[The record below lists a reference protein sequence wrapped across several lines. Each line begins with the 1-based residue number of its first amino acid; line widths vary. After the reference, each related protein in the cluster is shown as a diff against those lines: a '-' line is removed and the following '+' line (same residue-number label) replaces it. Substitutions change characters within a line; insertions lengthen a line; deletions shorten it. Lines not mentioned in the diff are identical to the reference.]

1 METVFLQGNGI
12 EALPQ
17 FLTSLAI
24 GLLIGLER
32 ERTPSAKAGLRTF
45 ALVALFGTLSALLST
60 KLGSPWLLIAG
71 LLTVAGMIIAAY
83 INNPNGHGG
92 ITDAERRRVRSL
104 SPTSDG
110 TTSHS
115 TRSSKNDAQVA
126 GYPPEGESDGV
137 SLRDDRAYEEND
149 PGTTTVIA
157 LLLCFGL
164 GAMVWY
170 GLAKLAVMLAIGI
183 TALLYFKPEL
193 RGISQRL
200 TRRDLVAVLQFS
212 VLTFIVLPILPDQ
225 NYGPYDA
232 FNPHQAWLMV
242 VLISGI
248 SLAGY
253 TALHLV
259 GTRYGAPL
267 LGFLGGLVSSTATT
281 LIYAKHGK
289 SNPAILNLAAAV
301 IVIASMVV
309 LLRLMAVSAVVAYG
323 TLPSLLPVLAGGL
336 LFGLIVVVYS
346 WRRMSN
352 ATELYIPETSN
363 PAELHTAI
371 GFGLLYVAV
380 LLGAAWMSD
389 FAGSQG
395 LYVVALVS
403 GLTDVDAI
411 TLSSLRLFNLGQLSE
426 QQTVTA
432 ITLAFISNLAFK
444 FGMVVFIGGWNLARH
459 VATGFV
465 AMVCGVLLG
474 LFAL

>member
-1 METVFLQGNGI
+1 METGFLQGSVI

-45 ALVALFGTLSALLST
+45 ALVAVFGTLSALLSA
-60 KLGSPWLLIAG
+60 KLDFPWLLVAG
-71 LLTVAGMIIAAY
+71 LLAVAGMIIAAY
-83 INNPNGHGG
+83 H
-92 ITDAERRRVRSL
+92 
-104 SPTSDG
+104 
-110 TTSHS
+110 
-115 TRSSKNDAQVA
+115 TRP
-126 GYPPEGESDGV
+126 G
-137 SLRDDRAYEEND
+137 EEND

-157 LLLCFGL
+157 LLMCYGL
-164 GAMVWY
+164 GAMIWY
-170 GLAKLAVMLAIGI
+170 GLAELAIMLAIAV

-225 NYGPYDA
+225 NYGPYSA

-242 VLISGI
+242 VLVSGV

-253 TALHLV
+253 TALHVV

-267 LGFLGGLVSSTATT
+267 LGFFGGLVSSTATT
-281 LIYAKHGK
+281 LIYAKNSKG
-289 SNPAILNLAAAV
+289 SQAMANLAASV
-301 IVIASMVV
+301 IVIAGMVV
-309 LLRLMAVSAVVAYG
+309 LLRLFVVSGIVAYG
-323 TLPSLLPVLAGGL
+323 TLPGLFPVLAGGFI
-336 LFGLIVVVYS
+336 FGMIVALYN
-346 WRRMSN
+346 WRKMRRT
-352 ATELYIPETSN
+352 TELFIPQTSN

-371 GFGLLYVAV
+371 TFGLLYVAI
-380 LLGAAWMSD
+380 LMGSAWMQD
-389 FAGSQG
+389 VAGNRG
-395 LYVVALVS
+395 LYAVALIS

-411 TLSSLRLFNLGQLSE
+411 TLSSLRLFNLGQLNE
-426 QQTVTA
+426 HQTVTA
-432 ITLAFISNLAFK
+432 IALAFISNLAFK
-444 FGMVVFIGGWNLARH
+444 YGIVVFLGGWKLARL
-459 VATGFV
+459 VAAGFG

>member
-1 METVFLQGNGI
+1 METVLLQNNGI

-71 LLTVAGMIIAAY
+71 LLAVAGMIIAAY
-83 INNPNGHGG
+83 LNKPSGRGG
-92 ITDAERRRVRSL
+92 ITDEERLARSL
-104 SPTSDG
+104 SPTS
-110 TTSHS
+110 
-115 TRSSKNDAQVA
+115 
-126 GYPPEGESDGV
+126 PPEGESDDV
-137 SLRDDRAYEEND
+137 SLRDARVDEND

-157 LLLCFGL
+157 LLLCYGL
-164 GAMVWY
+164 GAMIWY
-170 GLAKLAVMLAIGI
+170 GLAELAVMLAIGI

-193 RGISQRL
+193 RGLSQRL

-225 NYGPYDA
+225 DYGPYHA

-248 SLAGY
+248 SLVGY
-253 TALHLV
+253 TALHVV

-281 LIYAKHGK
+281 LLYAKN
-289 SNPAILNLAAAV
+289 SRNNPIISHLAASV

-309 LLRLMAVSAVVAYG
+309 LLRLLVLSAVVAYG
-323 TLPSLLPVLAGGL
+323 TLPGLFPVLAGGF
-336 LFGLIVVVYS
+336 LFGLIVALYN
-346 WRRMSN
+346 WRKMDK
-352 ATELYIPETSN
+352 ATELNIPETSN

-371 GFGLLYVAV
+371 GFGLLYVVV
-380 LLGAAWMSD
+380 LLVAAWVEAL
-389 FAGSQG
+389 AGSRG

-426 QQTVTA
+426 HQTVTA
-432 ITLAFISNLAFK
+432 IALAFISNIAFK
-444 FGMVVFIGGWNLARH
+444 FGMVVFIGGWNLAKL

-465 AMVCGVLLG
+465 AMACGVLLG